1 MLGTCT
7 GGGAAEACC
16 CCCIGGTLDKSSAV
30 TPSGRS
36 GFLVSM

>member
-7 GGGAAEACC
+7 GGGTAEPCC
-16 CCCIGGTLDKSSAV
+16 CCMGGPLDKSSAV